1 MTHETFRE
9 MLPLYIV
16 GALDGDELY
25 HFERYV
31 AENRELCRNEIAEYQ
46 AIADQLAL
54 APAFGEPAPSVYN
67 RILAAIEEKKP
78 PVAAPT
84 AVPTSAPAPVAPP
97 TRVPVRVPAA
107 APVSAPAAV
116 VAPASR
122 PASAPVVERREREG
136 FNLGLLILRGLPWV
150 AIAVLA
156 VLLVSANGQLREI
169 TRLRQATLDSYNLL
183 LGKNNEQQGG
193 LTNLTARID
202 AQAKEYAMQAQQFQE
217 QVDKLRVQNE
227 EQQRNLNTLSAA
239 NKALDTE
246 KVQLQRAADR
256 MREQLEQQIQQTAS
270 LLKRVNEQTVS
281 LDLLMDPTIRTVPLA
296 DPKGESKSTAKI
308 YWQGEKK
315 TGLMVVSNLT
325 PVVEGH
331 GKCLEVWAICGTEPP
346 VPAGIGWTDESG
358 HGDLR
363 VKLAKDIACIDKFA
377 VTVEKSGGV
386 PAPEGSIILI
396 GQ

>member
-54 APAFGEPAPSVYN
+54 APPFGEPSPSVYN

-78 PVAAPT
+78 PVAAP
-84 AVPTSAPAPVAPP
+84 APAPVAPP
-97 TRVPVRVPAA
+97 TRVPVRVPTTAPASTSAPVA
-107 APVSAPAAV
+107 APV
-116 VAPASR
+116 SR
-122 PASAPVVERREREG
+122 PASAPVAERRERGG

-150 AIAVLA
+150 ATAALA
-156 VLLVSANGQLREI
+156 VLLVGANSQLQEM

-193 LTNLTARID
+193 LTNLTARLD
-202 AQAKEYAMQAQQFQE
+202 AQAREYAAQTQQFQE

-227 EQQRNLNTLSAA
+227 EQQRNLNSLSAA
-239 NKALDTE
+239 NKELDAE
-246 KVQLQRAADR
+246 KVQLQHAADR
-256 MREQLEQQIQQTAS
+256 MREQLEQQIQQTAL
-270 LLKRVNEQTVS
+270 LLKKVNEQTVS
-281 LDLLMDPTIRTVPLA
+281 LDLLMDPTIRIAPLA
-296 DPKGESKSTAKI
+296 DPKGESKATAKV
-308 YWQGEKK
+308 YWQAEKK
-315 TGLMVVSNLT
+315 TGLMIVSNLT
-325 PVVEGH
+325 PVVQGQ
-331 GKCLEVWAICGTEPP
+331 GKCLEIWAICGTEPP
-346 VPAGIGWTDESG
+346 VPAGVGWTDETG
-358 HGDLR
+358 HGNLR
-363 VKLAKDIACIDKFA
+363 VKLVKDIACVDKFA
-377 VTVEKSGGV
+377 VTVENAGGV